1 MELQSQPPAQLPA
14 APAEKKRSVWKS
26 PLFKNKLSVMSGII
40 IIMIIL
46 ISLFAPLISPY
57 DPDVQD
63 LSKSLEPASSAH
75 WFGTDMQGRDI
86 LSRIIYGTRTTLLG
100 AVFVVLLSVVVGVPL
115 GLISGYFG
123 GKIDNLINRVWDVL
137 LAFPTILLAFIIVA
151 TFGRGFENAVIA
163 LGIVYVPMIARLV
176 RSVTLVEKEQS
187 YIDAAQALGYS
198 HARII
203 FRHILPNCLSPIIVQ
218 VAIDFAYAIIDL
230 AALSFLGLGVQPPT
244 ADWGYMLSE
253 GREYLLIS
261 PNTALAAGFSIMITV
276 IAFNLFGD
284 GLQSQLDPKQRKAS

>member
-1 MELQSQPPAQLPA
+1 MELQSQPSAQVLN
-14 APAEKKRSVWKS
+14 EQTKKRSIWSS
-26 PLFKNKLSVMSGII
+26 PFFKNKLSVVAGII
-40 IIMIIL
+40 IIMIIM
-46 ISLFAPLISPY
+46 ISLLAPIISPY
-57 DPDVQD
+57 DPNVQD
-63 LSKSLEPASSAH
+63 LDKSLEPASAAH

-100 AVFVVLLSVVVGVPL
+100 ALLVVLLSVVIGVPL

-123 GKIDNLINRVWDVL
+123 GKIDNIINRVWDII

-176 RSVTLVEKEQS
+176 RSVTLVEKQQS
-187 YIDAAQALGYS
+187 YVDAARSLGFS
-198 HARII
+198 HARVI
-203 FRHILPNCLSPIIVQ
+203 FRHILPNCISPIIVQ

-253 GREYLLIS
+253 GREYLLVA
-261 PNTALAAGFSIMITV
+261 PNVALASGFAIMITV
-276 IAFNLFGD
+276 ISFNLFGD
-284 GLQSQLDPKQRKAS
+284 GLQSVLDPKQRKQ

>member
-1 MELQSQPPAQLPA
+1 MELQSQPPAQVTQVSP
-14 APAEKKRSVWKS
+14 ERKRSIWKS
-26 PLFKNKLSVMSGII
+26 AFFKNKLSVASGII

-46 ISLFAPLISPY
+46 ISVLAPFISPY
-57 DPDVQD
+57 DPDLQD
-63 LSKSLEPASSAH
+63 LGKSLEPASAAH

-86 LSRIIYGTRTTLLG
+86 LSRIIYGARTTLLG
-100 AVFVVLLSVVVGVPL
+100 AMFVVLLSVVVGVPL

-123 GKIDNLINRVWDVL
+123 GKIDNIINRVWDVL

-187 YIDAAQALGYS
+187 YVDAAKALGYS
-198 HARII
+198 HFRTI
-203 FRHILPNCLSPIIVQ
+203 FRHVLPNCISPIIVQ

-253 GREYLLIS
+253 GREYLLMA

-276 IAFNLFGD
+276 ISFNLFGD
-284 GLQSQLDPKQRKAS
+284 GLQSQLDPKQRRAN